1 MFTFEIDDH
10 VYLKVLDLQD
20 APAIFALIQNS
31 KAHLRPWMPWADA
44 TNKLEDT
51 EAFIRTSMQDFGSN
65 SGLHAGIWH
74 KGQAAGVIG
83 FHQFDWTNKTAT
95 IGYWLG
101 EAFCGK
107 GLMTKAGHAL
117 LKLAFDYYHL
127 ERVELRAATENKAS
141 QAVAERLG
149 FTKEGVIRHAEV
161 VGGAR
166 HDHVV
171 YGLLKN
177 EWQANTP
184 K

>member
-1 MFTFEIDDH
+1 VFTFEIDDH

-31 KAHLRPWMPWADA
+31 KAHLRPWMPWAES

-51 EAFIRTSMQDFGSN
+51 EAFIRSSMQDFGAN

-74 KGQAAGVIG
+74 RGQAAGVIG
-83 FHQFDWTNKTAT
+83 FHQFDWKNKSAT

-107 GLMTKAGHAL
+107 GLMTKAGDAF
-117 LKLAFDYYHL
+117 LKLAFSYYRL
-127 ERVELRAATENKAS
+127 ERVELRASTENKAS

-149 FTKEGVIRHAEV
+149 FTKEDVIRHAEV